1 MWMMNP
7 LLPKIPGLAKNY
19 YPPANH
25 VDRAGA
31 GQTAIGWQHSILQ
44 ISNKI
49 GISISF
55 LSDLPPGGALLLIND
70 GSPNIARGLCRQRL
84 GGGVSRIGGAL
95 H

>member
-31 GQTAIGWQHSILQ
+31 GQTAIGREHLILRISKQNRHSH
-44 ISNKI
+44 KYFV
-49 GISISF
+49 GF
-55 LSDLPPGGALLLIND
+55 GAGWRFTGD
-70 GSPNIARGLCRQRL
+70 K
-84 GGGVSRIGGAL
+84 
-95 H
+95 